1 MKLFKSVFTA
11 SAMLISIFA
20 ISSLAQKKPV
30 KKPVPKKPP
39 VAKTVVP
46 PLDVRVAR
54 EKVENQLENIN
65 RFVDI
70 LGPIA
75 QSIEDIDRESRSKRL
90 PQTTINANEANKK
103 KVIEAIRNM
112 KAGLLALESEFRT
125 KPALKKYLTSIEG
138 ITDLA
143 SESEDSAI
151 AGGFVSAKDPLRN
164 VALKLT
170 DTLAVMPK

>member
-1 MKLFKSVFTA
+1 MKQVRSVFAACAMVFTMFA
-11 SAMLISIFA
+11 VSAM
-20 ISSLAQKKPV
+20 AQKKPA
-30 KKPVPKKPP
+30 KKPLPKKPP

-54 EKVENQLENIN
+54 EKVENQLANIN

-90 PQTTINANEANKK
+90 SQTTINTNEANKK

-151 AGGFVSAKDPLRN
+151 AGGFVGAKDPLRS

>member
-1 MKLFKSVFTA
+1 MKLFRSVFTA

-20 ISSLAQKKPV
+20 ISSLAQKKPA

-39 VAKTVVP
+39 VTKTVVP

-90 PQTTINANEANKK
+90 QQTTINGNEANKK

-138 ITDLA
+138 ITDMA